1 VFLVDNR
8 QGHLRFHLRYY
19 YDKSLNGQ
27 RSRHICIESRMK
39 TLTRTSL
46 LAAIF
51 LVGCGTTRDVAVTS
65 YHVTRDVAVG
75 SYRVATAPVHY
86 ALRRSQDDA
95 STTDATSAVTTESDV
110 SEPGHPVAESE
121 VTSAPRQP
129 PRIESDRASSRPS
142 TAAPRVARK
151 ETTQSKTKPPSSSRA
166 SSAEAEFPTAKLV
179 PGKPG
184 YVVSPFD
191 SSGRYVDVSGYASG
205 SKVKDPW
212 TDKIFIVP

>member
-1 VFLVDNR
+1 M
-8 QGHLRFHLRYY
+8 
-19 YDKSLNGQ
+19 
-27 RSRHICIESRMK
+27 CIESRMK
-39 TLTRTSL
+39 TLARTSL
-46 LAAIF
+46 FGAVL

-86 ALRRSQDDA
+86 ALRRNQGDA
-95 STTDATSAVTTESDV
+95 STTDTTSMETLESDV

-121 VTSAPRQP
+121 VASARQQQ
-129 PRIESDRASSRPS
+129 PRIESDRVSTPLS

-151 ETTQSKTKPPSSSRA
+151 ETTQSKTKSSSSSHA
-166 SSAEAEFPTAKLV
+166 SSGQPEFPTAKLV

-191 SSGRYVDVSGYASG
+191 SSGRYVDVSGYTSG